1 MRRLLTVFFFSVIV
15 SLLPAQAGLGD
26 YSMQG
31 AASQEMKQQGL
42 VGAHASLPI
51 NSKVKITN
59 PQNGREAEITIVE
72 RIDPSLNRIIDLSA
86 AAASAL
92 QLKAGEQVVITVNA
106 PPRPITQL
114 SYQPEPIIDLMEP
127 FIIAQDRRPSAN
139 EQPRNEQPRNDQPR
153 NEQPRN
159 EQSRNEQPR
168 NEQSNANVTS
178 FTGQEPSV
186 KDPGGQGGQVL
197 PNGMLNEPYYPEFTL
212 DDPAA
217 MSAFLSGANS
227 GDPEFLAWLMVMAIE
242 AREAREV
249 RAARDA
255 RESRELREIREER
268 EIREIRAA
276 REAREARELREIREA
291 REERERREAARSAA
305 NAAAANAAATNAA
318 AANAAAA
325 NAATAAAAA
334 ANAAANAAT
343 NAAENAQT
351 STTQTNNQP
360 QTNYRPG
367 INLPPTDKQNNDRN
381 RPLNLN
387 TLSPISGVQQNDEDP
402 SSALR
407 VSASQSFAVQQPAQR
422 QEPARLEPVKPES
435 LQIIPGLP
443 DRFSGKSYKL
453 QIGAY
458 SSKDTAAATAAILKN
473 AGFNA
478 EVEFSGAI
486 YRVFAFGI
494 PSADVYSAS
503 VRLGSLGF
511 AQIWVKE

>member
-1 MRRLLTVFFFSVIV
+1 MGVITMRRFLSVFFFAVLV
-15 SLLPAQAGLGD
+15 SHLPAQAGLGD

-31 AASQEMKQQGL
+31 AASQEMTQQGL

-51 NSKVKITN
+51 NSRVKITN
-59 PQNGREAEITIVE
+59 PQNGREAEITIIE
-72 RIDPSLNRIIDLSA
+72 RIDPSLNRIIDLSSTTM
-86 AAASAL
+86 SAL
-92 QLKAGEQVVITVNA
+92 QLKAGEQVVVTVNA
-106 PPRPITQL
+106 PPRPVTQT
-114 SYQPEPIIDLMEP
+114 SYQPEPIIDLTEP
-127 FIIAQDRRPSAN
+127 FIITQDRRPSAN
-139 EQPRNEQPRNDQPR
+139 EPSGNEQTNTPAV
-153 NEQPRN
+153 
-159 EQSRNEQPR
+159 S
-168 NEQSNANVTS
+168 
-178 FTGQEPSV
+178 GQEPRV
-186 KDPGGQGGQVL
+186 KESGQESQVL
-197 PNGMLNEPYYPEFTL
+197 SAGQSNDPYYPEFTL

-217 MSAFLSGANS
+217 MSAYFSGANS
-227 GDPEFLAWLMVMAIE
+227 GDPEFLAWLMVMTIE
-242 AREAREV
+242 AREAREA

-305 NAAAANAAATNAA
+305 NASANAS
-318 AANAAAA
+318 
-325 NAATAAAAA
+325 
-334 ANAAANAAT
+334 ANAAANSVS
-343 NAAENAQT
+343 NAAENSQV
-351 STTQTNNQP
+351 STPQTNNQP
-360 QTNYRPG
+360 QINYRPA
-367 INLPPTDKQNNDRN
+367 INLPPTNRQNNDRN

-387 TLSPISGVQQNDEDP
+387 TLSPISAVQQKDEDP

-407 VSASQSFAVQQPAQR
+407 VSSNQSRAIQQPAQR
-422 QEPARLEPVKPES
+422 QEQLEPVKPEA

-458 SSKDTAAATAAILKN
+458 SSKDTANETVALLKK

-478 EVEFSGAI
+478 EVEFSGVI
-486 YRVFAFGI
+486 YRVFAAGI
-494 PSADVYSAS
+494 PSSDVYSAS